1 MMINPLIELK
11 EYVATFKTQ
20 REAADK
26 LGISEA
32 YMTDLLKGRR
42 GFSNAMLDKL
52 HLRSVVVRATQQNG
66 KAQRKA
72 GARE

>member
-11 EYVATFKTQ
+11 ELVATFSTQ
-20 REAADK
+20 REAAKK

-42 GFSNAMLDKL
+42 GFSNAMLAKL
-52 HLRSVVVRATQQNG
+52 KLKTIVVKNRNASQKRVV
-66 KAQRKA
+66 
-72 GARE
+72 